1 MKIKSNIFAVI
12 FIGLSIIVGLNLE
25 YFINKT
31 SEIIYEVSGQKARD
45 LEREQELEQKR
56 YEQEYE
62 KRMEEYAI
70 ETERHK
76 PIFAR
81 LKNELDDEMKKYISL
96 DEMQNLFGF
105 QVTNEQNLNYCYF
118 ENENDFLIHNKSN
131 EPIEFINVRFMIYN
145 EKTGLEY
152 FNETTNISFEYFLE
166 PNEIKRIPCSQYRMR
181 RLGIDIN
188 DYRELKNKSPIFKYE
203 IIGTD
208 KHIID
213 KDYFGYNSDINPI
226 CKDLKKIVRYH
237 RYEKNE
243 EIFQIKGKY
252 QNFCDK
258 FD

>member
-1 MKIKSNIFAVI
+1 MKIKNNIFAVI

-45 LEREQELEQKR
+45 LEREQELEQKK

-62 KRMEEYAI
+62 RRMEEYAI

-96 DEMQNLFGF
+96 DEIQNLFDIK
-105 QVTNEQNLNYCYF
+105 VVSEENLNFCLY
-118 ENENDFLIHNKSN
+118 ENGDDISIHNKSN

-152 FNETTNISFEYFLE
+152 FNKTTKISFEYFLE
-166 PNEIKRIPCSQYRMR
+166 PGEIKNIWCKKWRNGN
-181 RLGIDIN
+181 LAIDKN
-188 DYRELKNKSPIFKYE
+188 DYKALKNKFPIFKYE

-208 KHIID
+208 KHID
-213 KDYFGYNSDINPI
+213 NQATVYDSDIFDK
-226 CKDLKKIVRYH
+226 CEKLDRIVRFH
-237 RYEKNE
+237 SFE
-243 EIFQIKGKY
+243 ENKELFQIEEKY
-252 QNFCDK
+252 QKFCDK